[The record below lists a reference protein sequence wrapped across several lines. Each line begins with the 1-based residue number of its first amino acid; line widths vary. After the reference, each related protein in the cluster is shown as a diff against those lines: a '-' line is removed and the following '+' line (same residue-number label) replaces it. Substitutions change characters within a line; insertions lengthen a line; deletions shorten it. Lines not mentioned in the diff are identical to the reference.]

1 MNIQAVKT
9 HKIRKKGNIIDILDK
24 YIAEFTDNSVLIITS
39 KIVSICEGRVK
50 KVGKVN
56 KQDLIHQE
64 ANLYLPPESNKYNF
78 SLSITHGLLTPA
90 AGIDESNADG
100 YYILW
105 PKDPQQTA
113 NDIREYLVKRFS
125 LKHVGVIITD
135 SRTMPLRWGTIGA
148 ALAHSGFEAL
158 NDYRNTPDIFG
169 RIMQVTQANIAE
181 ALAASSVVVM
191 GEGAEQTPLAIINDV
206 PFVHFQDRN
215 PSKEELE
222 ALTISIEEDIYAPL
236 LTSVTWKKGEGK

>member
-1 MNIQAVKT
+1 
-9 HKIRKKGNIIDILDK
+9 
-24 YIAEFTDNSVLIITS
+24 
-39 KIVSICEGRVK
+39 
-50 KVGKVN
+50 
-56 KQDLIHQE
+56 
-64 ANLYLPPESNKYNF
+64 
-78 SLSITHGLLTPA
+78 
-90 AGIDESNADG
+90 
-100 YYILW
+100 
-105 PKDPQQTA
+105 
-113 NDIREYLVKRFS
+113 
-125 LKHVGVIITD
+125 
-135 SRTMPLRWGTIGA
+135 
-148 ALAHSGFEAL
+148 LAHSGFEAL